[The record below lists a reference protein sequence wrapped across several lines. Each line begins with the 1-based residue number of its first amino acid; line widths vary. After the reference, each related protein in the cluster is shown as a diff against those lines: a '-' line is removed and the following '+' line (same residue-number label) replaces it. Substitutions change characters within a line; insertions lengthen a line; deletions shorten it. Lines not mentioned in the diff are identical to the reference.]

1 MSIAELLIMSVALAM
16 DAFAVSVCKGL
27 SLKNVTPRH
36 MLICGIWFGLF
47 QALMPLLGY
56 GAGRAFRI
64 FIDRYSHWAAFVLL
78 LIVGVGMI
86 RDAFKEEEE
95 VDASLDVKTMLMLAI
110 ATSIDAFAVGAS
122 LALLN
127 VNVFF
132 SAACIGVITLG
143 LSAAGVKIGSLFG
156 TRYHQ
161 PSLFAG
167 GVVLCLIGLKILL
180 TGLGV
185 L

>member
-1 MSIAELLIMSVALAM
+1 MSIAELLIMSAALAM

-56 GAGRAFRI
+56 GAGRAFRV
-64 FIDRYSHWAAFVLL
+64 FIDRYSHWVAFGLL
-78 LIVGVGMI
+78 LIVGVVMI

-95 VDASLDVKTMLMLAI
+95 VDASLNVKTMLMLAI

-127 VNVFF
+127 VNIFF
-132 SAACIGVITLG
+132 STACIGVITLG

-156 TRYHQ
+156 TRYHR

>member
-56 GAGRAFRI
+56 GAGRAFRV
-64 FIDRYSHWAAFVLL
+64 FIDRYSHWVAFGLL
-78 LIVGVGMI
+78 LIVGVVMI

-95 VDASLDVKTMLMLAI
+95 VDASLNVKTMLMLAI

-127 VNVFF
+127 VNIFF
-132 SAACIGVITLG
+132 STACIGVITLG

-156 TRYHQ
+156 TRYHR

>member
-56 GAGRAFRI
+56 SAGRAFRI
-64 FIDRYSHWAAFVLL
+64 FIDRYSHWAAFGLL

-156 TRYHQ
+156 TRYHR

>member
-1 MSIAELLIMSVALAM
+1 MSIAELLIMSAALAM
-16 DAFAVSVCKGL
+16 DAFAVSICKGL
-27 SLKNVTPRH
+27 SLKKVTPRH

-56 GAGRAFRI
+56 GAGRAFRV
-64 FIDRYSHWAAFVLL
+64 FIDRYSHWVAFGLL
-78 LIVGVGMI
+78 LIVGIGMI
-86 RDAFKEEEE
+86 RDAFKEEED

-127 VNVFF
+127 VNIFF

-156 TRYHQ
+156 TRYHR

>member
-27 SLKNVTPRH
+27 SLKNVTPKH

-56 GAGRAFRI
+56 GAGRAFRV
-64 FIDRYSHWAAFVLL
+64 FIDRYSHWVAFGLL
-78 LIVGVGMI
+78 LIVGVVMI

-95 VDASLDVKTMLMLAI
+95 VDASLNVKTMLMLAI

-127 VNVFF
+127 VNIFF
-132 SAACIGVITLG
+132 STACIGVITLG

-156 TRYHQ
+156 TRYHR